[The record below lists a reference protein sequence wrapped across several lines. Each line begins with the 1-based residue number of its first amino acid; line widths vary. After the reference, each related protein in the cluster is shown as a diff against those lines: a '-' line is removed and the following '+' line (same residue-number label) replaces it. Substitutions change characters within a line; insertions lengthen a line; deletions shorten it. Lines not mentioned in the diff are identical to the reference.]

1 MQKKPMIAWILFM
14 ILGVAHSGFC
24 GPQNMDLNFQLPSP
38 TNKVSYEYLG
48 VEPDSFFSLDQVRA
62 EILILE
68 IFSMYCP
75 VCQRE
80 AKRVNHLFDRIRKD
94 KELASRVKLIGIGAG
109 NSEFEVDF
117 FKENYDVQFPLF
129 SDSHFTI
136 HKKIGQVRTPFFI
149 GLKLK
154 DNGFQVF
161 FTHAGDI
168 KNHERFLEK
177 ILSASGLDF
186 NQVKKKDNDDS

>member
-1 MQKKPMIAWILFM
+1 MQKKLVFAWIFFM
-14 ILGVAHSGFC
+14 VLGLAHTGFG
-24 GPQNMDLNFQLPSP
+24 GPQEMDLNFQLSAPKD
-38 TNKVSYEYLG
+38 KVSLEYLG
-48 VEPDSFFSLDQVRA
+48 LEPDTFFSLDQVRA
-62 EILILE
+62 EILIIE

-80 AKRVNHLFDRIRKD
+80 AKSVNHLFDRIRQD

-117 FKENYDVQFPLF
+117 FKENYDIQFPLF
-129 SDSHFTI
+129 SDSNFTI
-136 HKKIGQVRTPFFI
+136 HKKIGQVRTPYFI

-154 DNGFQVF
+154 DNGFQIF

-168 KNHERFLEK
+168 KTHEGFLEK

-186 NQVKKKDNDDS
+186 K